1 MGNIEHGNSRASPE
15 VAEGEQL
22 YWQCDFD
29 YFHYPGNGESV
40 CRNGALVPAPECRPS
55 KLSCCCDFIRKKNF
69 ASQHINACTIK
80 VHVQFKR
87 IKQTLNKTKRER
99 EREREIY

>member
-1 MGNIEHGNSRASPE
+1 MVIFDSWTYYPVSVCSFFSVEYVFFLTGDCTVGNIEHGNSRATPE

-40 CRNGALVPAPECRPS
+40 CRDGALVPAPECRPS
-55 KLSCCCDFIRKKNF
+55 KLSCCCDFIR
-69 ASQHINACTIK
+69 
-80 VHVQFKR
+80 
-87 IKQTLNKTKRER
+87 NKTLPVN
-99 EREREIY
+99 I